1 MRLGDSLKGTRNP
14 RCQLSCVGRA
24 ISKVRESRCA
34 TDGHRM
40 RVLPGPAQRTDS
52 GTGALG
58 RYDGGANFSFWK
70 GRGPCRLSALSLMEF
85 RRWWSLYLVPSLWV
99 ETHPEASHWL
109 YHGENRGYPRIPRAP
124 VVGRVHSGVEQE
136 VSPLLVPEMADA
148 FFTPPPC
155 NVVLPQPSRTPAT
168 FTCSPQ
174 CRDSESPLTKSLKRS
189 CLPLQCENLSGIPF

>member
-1 MRLGDSLKGTRNP
+1 M
-14 RCQLSCVGRA
+14 

-40 RVLPGPAQRTDS
+40 RALPDPGQSTPIVLTAKKNQQQ
-52 GTGALG
+52 GT
-58 RYDGGANFSFWK
+58 NFAPDDPS
-70 GRGPCRLSALSLMEF
+70 LSPVMMEF
-85 RRWWSLYLVPSLWV
+85 RRWWSLYLVQSLWV
-99 ETHPEASHWL
+99 ETHSEASHWL
-109 YHGENRGYPRIPRAP
+109 YHGENRGYPRIPP

-168 FTCSPQ
+168 LTCSPQ
-174 CRDSESPLTKSLKRS
+174 SRDFESPLKKSLKRS
-189 CLPLQCENLSGIPF
+189 CLPFQCENLCGIPF